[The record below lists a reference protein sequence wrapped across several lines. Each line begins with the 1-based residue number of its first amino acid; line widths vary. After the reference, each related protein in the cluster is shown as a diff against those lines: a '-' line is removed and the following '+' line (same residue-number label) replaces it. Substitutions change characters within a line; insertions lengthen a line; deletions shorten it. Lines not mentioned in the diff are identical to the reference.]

1 VKITGICDHQF
12 TQHKTFYPAP
22 SIAFNNPVSAS
33 HILLFCPSYLLL
45 SADLHTLSSPNILSK
60 YADDTTLISPQ
71 TADIVLLLRFSNL
84 ISWSQCNKLTVNLT
98 KTKELVFRKPSV
110 RSHFYKIVLQLM
122 LNALTN
128 SDFLVYVLLLV
139 FLWTNMLI
147 LFYQLSLS
155 VFTY

>member
-1 VKITGICDHQF
+1 MHNGHLSNFIFINRSIVQGSGIG
-12 TQHKTFYPAP
+12 
-22 SIAFNNPVSAS
+22 SV
-33 HILLFCPSYLLL
+33 LFIMFV
-45 SADLHTLSSPNILSK
+45 ADLHTLSSHNILCK

-71 TADIVLLLRFSNL
+71 TADICITAEFSNL
-84 ISWSQCNKLTVNLT
+84 VSWSQCNKLTINLT

-110 RSHFYKIVLQLM
+110 RSHFYQIALLM
-122 LNALTN
+122 SNVTN
-128 SDFLVYVLLLV
+128 SDLSVLVTSR